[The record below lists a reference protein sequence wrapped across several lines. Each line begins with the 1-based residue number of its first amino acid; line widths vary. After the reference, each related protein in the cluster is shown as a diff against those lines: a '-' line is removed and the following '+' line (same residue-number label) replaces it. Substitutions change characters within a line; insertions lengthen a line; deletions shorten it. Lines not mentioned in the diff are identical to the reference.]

1 MKIESDEEQA
11 ALRWLARRGETPDS
25 VGLHAWVAALD
36 AGTRKALGQY
46 LRLRRHRQRAPK
58 VALEITAQVHSALS
72 DYALKEGGVSLGDAI
87 GLLLSRTPAGAG
99 RLDTPAEVTALME
112 ALVAR
117 EKDVA
122 ELRRRLTR
130 TSPASGARAIRK
142 GPTVLDVAPCCPLC
156 GGAMRLEFAN
166 GSRFWVCMTTTPGYC
181 TGTLSMDRDRA
192 LSAEL
197 IGADWAQA
205 WRYAKVGDAAK
216 AASVVKRTVAALERT
231 VHDHARYWSAGEAA
245 SFQDAAAALGKLA
258 KATERTIRKRRG
270 TEKAETERFT
280 QRRSEAQ
287 RAIKP
292 RVRANARRDRILVG
306 YALGA
311 HIFCAGVRQMM
322 LDIDRNGL
330 PWGARGSSEEMDA
343 HLSDAM
349 DRDVDDLVWR
359 FASDQRPIP
368 DLIAQWEAEYARLR
382 EATRAAAEAFADEV
396 DVWLAQRSV
405 VDAKS
410 KDRGAT

>member
-1 MKIESDEEQA
+1 
-11 ALRWLARRGETPDS
+11 
-25 VGLHAWVAALD
+25 
-36 AGTRKALGQY
+36 
-46 LRLRRHRQRAPK
+46 
-58 VALEITAQVHSALS
+58 
-72 DYALKEGGVSLGDAI
+72 
-87 GLLLSRTPAGAG
+87 
-99 RLDTPAEVTALME
+99 
-112 ALVAR
+112 
-117 EKDVA
+117 
-122 ELRRRLTR
+122 
-130 TSPASGARAIRK
+130 
-142 GPTVLDVAPCCPLC
+142 
-156 GGAMRLEFAN
+156 MRLELAN
-166 GSRFWVCMTTTPGYC
+166 GSRFWICMTTTPGYC

-216 AASVVKRTVAALERT
+216 AASVVKGTVAAFERT

-245 SFQDAAAALGKLA
+245 SFQNAAAALGKLA

-270 TEKAETERFT
+270 EEKAETERFT

-287 RAIKP
+287 RAIQP

-311 HIFCAGVRQMM
+311 HIFCDGVRQMM

-349 DRDVDDLVWR
+349 DRDVDDLIWR

-368 DLIAQWEAEYARLR
+368 DLIAQWEAEYTRLR
-382 EATRAAAEAFADEV
+382 EATRAAADAFADEV
-396 DVWLAQRSV
+396 DAWLAQRTV
-405 VDAKS
+405 VDTKS
-410 KDRGAT
+410 KDRGTT